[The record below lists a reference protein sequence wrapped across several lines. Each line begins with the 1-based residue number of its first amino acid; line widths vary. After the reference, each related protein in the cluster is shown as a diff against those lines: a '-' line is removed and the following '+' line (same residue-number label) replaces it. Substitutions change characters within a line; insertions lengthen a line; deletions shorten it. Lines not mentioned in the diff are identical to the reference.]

1 MEIYTASTGF
11 KILKKFVKQR
21 YLFIMIAP
29 AVILTAV
36 FSYIPLAGWYMA
48 FVDYTAGKNLWK
60 CDWIG
65 LKQFKTFFTMTTDFG
80 YLMRNTLVINLV
92 NLFLGLTLAMVF
104 ALLLKELPGGFFKRT
119 VQTASFFPFFISW
132 VVVFSL
138 FTGLL
143 AVNSGALNYTMVKL
157 GLLKEGI
164 NVLGEGKYA
173 WPLIWLTMIWKNT
186 GYNATIF
193 LASISGIS
201 KEQYESADIDGA
213 GRFQKITYITIPN
226 LVSTLIVLLVINSGY
241 LLRSSLD
248 MFFMF
253 TNSTNWEYMEV
264 LDMYIYK
271 FGLKLGDYSYA
282 TAVGIMMTVASIIL
296 LLCVNGLSKRFS
308 GRAIL

>member
-1 MEIYTASTGF
+1 MEKHTVGMGCSTF
-11 KILKKFVKQR
+11 KKFVKQR

-29 AVILTAV
+29 AVALTAI

-80 YLMRNTLVINLV
+80 YLMRNTLVINIV
-92 NLFLGLTLAMVF
+92 NLFLSLFIAMIF
-104 ALLLKELPGGFFKRT
+104 ALLLKELPGGFFMRT

-138 FTGLL
+138 FNGLF

-157 GLLKEGI
+157 GLFKEGI
-164 NVLGEGKYA
+164 NVLGDGKYA
-173 WPLIWLTMIWKNT
+173 WPLIWITNLWKNT

-201 KEQYESADIDGA
+201 QEQYESSDIDGA
-213 GRFQKITYITIPN
+213 GRFQKIIYITIPN

-241 LLRSSLD
+241 LLRSNLD

-282 TAVGIMMTVASIIL
+282 TAVGIMMSMASIIL
-296 LLCVNGLSKRFS
+296 LLCVNGLSKRLS